1 MPGSCE
7 VGAKLVL
14 GTVCEVGNSA
24 GILPVHTARIPRYLS
39 ALILACARNLAISGV
54 TMQKLA
60 RSIVSFSLLTSSIV
74 GTLAL
79 SACNT
84 TPETETD
91 RAALGNK
98 TKAFVDNARSMDP
111 SLSKFFDSCVGYAAI
126 PSIAKGGFI
135 VGGAYGKGEVF
146 DKGGVRIGYCDVSQG
161 SIGAQIGAQT
171 FGEIIFFETKEAFTA
186 FKGGKFALAAQ
197 ASAVALQAGAGAAAK
212 YQGGVAI
219 FVLNPEGLMLEAS
232 VGGQQFGYQSTA
244 DVQ

>member
-1 MPGSCE
+1 
-7 VGAKLVL
+7 
-14 GTVCEVGNSA
+14 
-24 GILPVHTARIPRYLS
+24 
-39 ALILACARNLAISGV
+39 
-54 TMQKLA
+54 MQKLS
-60 RSIVSFSLLTSSIV
+60 RGILTFSLVTASLA
-74 GTLAL
+74 GALAL
-79 SACNT
+79 SACST
-84 TPETETD
+84 TPETATD
-91 RAALGNK
+91 RAALSNK
-98 TKAFVDNARSMDP
+98 TTAFIENARTTDP

-146 DKGGVRIGYCDVSQG
+146 EKGGARVGFCDVSQG

-171 FGEIIFFETKEAFTA
+171 FGEIIFFETKESFAA

-232 VGGQQFGYQSTA
+232 VGGQQFGYQSVA
-244 DVQ
+244 DVE

>member
-1 MPGSCE
+1 
-7 VGAKLVL
+7 
-14 GTVCEVGNSA
+14 
-24 GILPVHTARIPRYLS
+24 
-39 ALILACARNLAISGV
+39 
-54 TMQKLA
+54 MQKLS
-60 RSIVSFSLLTSSIV
+60 RGILSFTLVTASLA
-74 GTLAL
+74 GALAL
-79 SACNT
+79 SACST
-84 TPETETD
+84 TPETATD
-91 RAALGNK
+91 RAALSNK
-98 TKAFVDNARSMDP
+98 TKSFIENARSTDP

-146 DKGGVRIGYCDVSQG
+146 DKGGARVGFCDVSQG

-232 VGGQQFGYQSTA
+232 VGGQQFGYQSVA
-244 DVQ
+244 DVE

>member
-1 MPGSCE
+1 MQTL
-7 VGAKLVL
+7 AR
-14 GTVCEVGNSA
+14 
-24 GILPVHTARIPRYLS
+24 GILSLSLVTTAL
-39 ALILACARNLAISGV
+39 
-54 TMQKLA
+54 
-60 RSIVSFSLLTSSIV
+60 VSTLTL
-74 GTLAL
+74 T
-79 SACNT
+79 ACNT
-84 TPETETD
+84 TPQSSED
-91 RAALGNK
+91 RAAL
-98 TKAFVDNARSMDP
+98 TTRTASFVSNAKSLDP
-111 SLSKFFDSCVGYAAI
+111 SLTKFFDNCVGYAAI

-146 DKGGVRIGYCDVSQG
+146 DKSGMRVGFCDVSQG

-232 VGGQQFGYQSTA
+232 VGGQQFGYQSNA
-244 DVQ
+244 DVE